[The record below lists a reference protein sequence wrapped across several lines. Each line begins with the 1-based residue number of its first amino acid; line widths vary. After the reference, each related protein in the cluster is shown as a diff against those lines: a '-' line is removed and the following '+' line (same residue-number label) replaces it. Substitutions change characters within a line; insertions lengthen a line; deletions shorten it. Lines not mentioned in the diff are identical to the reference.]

1 LPSADQV
8 WIVSDGV
15 FPAALLAGP
24 DTTGAKS
31 MAGNLVGYLRSI
43 AFGLHADKGLEL
55 SGTIECTSEE
65 GGRRV
70 RDTLKGMVGVGRLST
85 RDDQLALLKVYDSVK
100 VDQVKDVVKVSAA
113 VAGDMV
119 DPLLNSVTRRK

>member
-1 LPSADQV
+1 
-8 WIVSDGV
+8 
-15 FPAALLAGP
+15 
-24 DTTGAKS
+24 
-31 MAGNLVGYLRSI
+31 
-43 AFGLHADKGLEL
+43 
-55 SGTIECTSEE
+55 
-65 GGRRV
+65 
-70 RDTLKGMVGVGRLST
+70 MVGVGRLST